1 MTLIILQFIFITSSE
16 CKTLSI
22 LKLKATSHEHVLF
35 ALIWKNS
42 HKVKAVNVVAR
53 IFDRFV
59 GQVSLEISRCCSKS
73 ILMKVSD
80 TIIYIMKIMRRD
92 LKKFVRVVSE
102 IYKKVLKVQILNEV
116 VLIQVVRKR
125 VSFQDRKNK
134 NTPKFLASKYDIKQ
148 HSDST

>member
-1 MTLIILQFIFITSSE
+1 
-16 CKTLSI
+16 
-22 LKLKATSHEHVLF
+22 
-35 ALIWKNS
+35 
-42 HKVKAVNVVAR
+42 
-53 IFDRFV
+53 
-59 GQVSLEISRCCSKS
+59 
-73 ILMKVSD
+73 MKVSD

-102 IYKKVLKVQILNEV
+102 IYKKALKVQILNEV

-148 HSDST
+148 HSDAT